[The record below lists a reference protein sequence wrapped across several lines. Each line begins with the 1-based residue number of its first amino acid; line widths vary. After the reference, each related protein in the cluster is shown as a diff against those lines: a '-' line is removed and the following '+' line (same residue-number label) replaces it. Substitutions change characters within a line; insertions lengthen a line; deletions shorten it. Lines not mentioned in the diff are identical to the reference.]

1 MQKLRYHDTLWYRR
15 VKMLTHLIAELQAL
29 KSPSSPC
36 PPCAP
41 GQAFWQ
47 RLSTTEA
54 LMLQVAPFVPVFST
68 STSSTRLVFKWDGSR
83 IVPMTALDLPA
94 PTALELDSA
103 LRTFLDMVTAV
114 LPRLLDPSM
123 NQITA
128 VPAPAPAA
136 ASMPAPAPAPV
147 PVPAPASMPVDV
159 HHIFTSPGDLHPGRG
174 G

>member
-1 MQKLRYHDTLWYRR
+1 
-15 VKMLTHLIAELQAL
+15 
-29 KSPSSPC
+29 
-36 PPCAP
+36 
-41 GQAFWQ
+41 
-47 RLSTTEA
+47 
-54 LMLQVAPFVPVFST
+54 MLQVAPFVPVFST

-114 LPRLLDPSM
+114 LPRLLDPTM

-128 VPAPAPAA
+128 VPAPAPMPVPVAVSA
-136 ASMPAPAPAPV
+136 PAPMPVPAPAPAA
-147 PVPAPASMPVDV
+147 VPAPADV